1 MEKWHPYE
9 QLNLDIYEITS
20 YIGSIMRASINF
32 TTENKSKHTLFFEG
46 VLSLK
51 YTTENGFINRFHNVP
66 GEVLW
71 NNSIFVVED
80 SEYLKDFKYE
90 VSGTIPIDDVRHFII
105 FDTIDTGIEILTT
118 HDPILDLGID
128 YDE

>member
-1 MEKWHPYE
+1 MEKWHSYE
-9 QLNLDIYEITS
+9 ELNIDVYEITS
-20 YIGSIMRASINF
+20 YVGSIAIASINF
-32 TTENKSKHTLFFEG
+32 TAKDKSKHTLFFEN

-51 YTTENGFINRFHNVP
+51 YTTENGFINRLYNVP
-66 GEVLW
+66 REVLRS
-71 NNSIFVVED
+71 NRIFVVED
-80 SEYLKDFKYE
+80 SEYLKDFEYE

-118 HDPILDLGID
+118 HKPILDLGTD